1 MNILI
6 SRSED
11 AEALSA
17 VARATFL
24 QSFSHEI
31 GWPDIAMRARD
42 EDSPEGFRKR
52 FAEDSPCWLARVEG
66 TDAPVGFA
74 MLCAPEL
81 PVETGVG
88 DVELKRIYVLH
99 RFHGTGTGARLLSAA
114 EAHAREEGRERLLL
128 GVKNDSPAV
137 DWYERRGFEVVGTRQ
152 FRVGESLF
160 DDLVMA
166 KSL

>member
-1 MNILI
+1 MNIVI

-11 AEALSA
+11 AEGLSA

-24 QSFSHEI
+24 QSFAHEVS
-31 GWPDIAMRARD
+31 WPDIAMRARD
-42 EDSPEGFRKR
+42 EDSAEAFRVRLAEG
-52 FAEDSPCWLARVEG
+52 SPCWLARVEG

-74 MLCAPEL
+74 MLCEPDL

-99 RFHGTGTGARLLSAA
+99 RFHGTGVGARLLAEA
-114 EAHAREEGRERLLL
+114 EAHARGENRRRMLL
-128 GVKNDSPAV
+128 GVKDDNPSV
-137 DWYERRGFEVVGTRQ
+137 SWYRRRGFVVVGTRR

-166 KSL
+166 KEL